1 LEWQLTILII
11 FGSLFVLMAS
21 GMFIAFCFMLIN
33 VVGVYLL
40 FGGVSGL
47 DQLVLSIY
55 STLATFTLAPIPLF
69 ILMGEVM
76 FYSGLGTNVIDTL
89 DKWMGRL
96 PGRLALISVGAGTI
110 LATLTGVSISSTALL
125 GSLLLPEMEKRGYK
139 KPMTMGPI
147 MGSGGLAIMIPPSG
161 LAVFL
166 GAIAEISIGK
176 LLIAIIVPGLL
187 MATVYCAYIIIRCW
201 LQPSIAP
208 TYDVAPTSLSEK
220 LIATAKHV
228 LPIGVIIF
236 LVIGVIILGIA
247 TPSEGAATG
256 TLGVFILALVQRR
269 LTMDVV
275 KKSVNGTL
283 MTCGMLFLV
292 LCSAKAFSQ
301 ILSFTGATQGMAE
314 FAINLQVHP
323 LFIFAGM
330 QIIILILGCF
340 INVDAIIL
348 LTMPIFMMIVSSLS
362 FDRVWFGT
370 ISLIN
375 LEMALITPPFGLC
388 LFVMKGV
395 SPPGTTMEDV
405 YKAALPFIGL
415 QLLIMAA
422 ITIFPPIA
430 LWLPSLMITK

>member
-1 LEWQLTILII
+1 LEWQLVILII

-21 GMFIAFCFMLIN
+21 GMHIAFCFMLIN
-33 VVGVYLL
+33 VIGIYLL
-40 FGGVSGL
+40 FGGTSGL
-47 DQLVLSIY
+47 EQLILSIY

-76 FYSGLGTNVIDTL
+76 FHSGLGTNVIDTL

-96 PGRLALISVGAGTI
+96 PGRLALISVAAGTI

-125 GSLLLPEMEKRGYK
+125 GSLLVPEMEKRGYK
-139 KPMTMGPI
+139 KAMTLGPI

-176 LLIAIIVPGLL
+176 LLISIIVPGLV
-187 MATVYCAYIIIRCW
+187 MAGFYCAYIIIRCY

-208 TYDVAPTSLSEK
+208 SYEVSPTPLSDK
-220 LIATAKHV
+220 LSATARHV
-228 LPIGVIIF
+228 MPIGIIIF

-256 TLGVFILALVQRR
+256 TFGVFILALAQRR
-269 LTMDVV
+269 LSWEVI
-275 KKSVNGTL
+275 KKSVDGTL

-292 LCSAKAFSQ
+292 LASAKAFSQ
-301 ILSFTGATQGMAE
+301 ILSFTGATQGMAR

-323 LFIFAGM
+323 LLIFAGM
-330 QIIILILGCF
+330 QVIILILGCF

-348 LTMPIFMMIVSSLS
+348 LTMPIFMIIVSALS

-370 ISLIN
+370 IALIN

-395 SPPGTTMEDV
+395 APSGTTLEDI

-415 QLLIMAA
+415 QMMIMALIM
-422 ITIFPPIA
+422 IFPQIA
-430 LWLPSLMITK
+430 LWLPSLMVKK

>member
-208 TYDVAPTSLSEK
+208 TYDVAPTPLSEK
-220 LIATAKHV
+220 LIATVKHV

-236 LVIGVIILGIA
+236 LVIGVIILGVA

-362 FDRVWFGT
+362 LDRVWFGT

-422 ITIFPPIA
+422 ITVFPSIA
-430 LWLPSLMITK
+430 LWLPSLMIAK

>member
-21 GMFIAFCFMLIN
+21 GMFIAFCFMLIS
-33 VVGVYLL
+33 VIGVYLL
-40 FGGVSGL
+40 FGGISGL
-47 DQLVLSIY
+47 EQLILSIY

-76 FYSGLGTNVIDTL
+76 FFSGLGTNVIDTL

-176 LLIAIIVPGLL
+176 LLIAIIIPGLL
-187 MATVYCAYIIIRCW
+187 MAVVYSAYIIIRCW

-208 TYDVAPTSLSEK
+208 TYDVVPTPLSQK
-220 LIATAKHV
+220 LVATAKHLV
-228 LPIGVIIF
+228 PIGAIIF
-236 LVIGVIILGIA
+236 LVIGVIILGVA

-314 FAINLQVHP
+314 FAIHLQVHP
-323 LFIFAGM
+323 LFVFAGM

-348 LTMPIFMMIVSSLS
+348 LTMPIFMMIVSALS

-405 YKAALPFIGL
+405 YRAALPFIGL

-422 ITIFPPIA
+422 ITLFPQIA
-430 LWLPSLMITK
+430 LWLPSMMVAK

>member
-1 LEWQLTILII
+1 
-11 FGSLFVLMAS
+11 
-21 GMFIAFCFMLIN
+21 MLVN
-33 VVGVYLL
+33 VIGVYIL

-47 DQLVLSIY
+47 EQLILSIY
-55 STLATFTLAPIPLF
+55 STLATFILEPIPLF

-110 LATLTGVSISSTALL
+110 LGTLTGVSISSTALL
-125 GSLLLPEMEKRGYK
+125 GSILVPEMEKRGYK
-139 KPMTMGPI
+139 KAMTMGPI
-147 MGSGGLAIMIPPSG
+147 LGSGGLAIMIPPSG

-176 LLIAIIVPGLL
+176 LLISIIVPGLL
-187 MATVYCAYIIIRCW
+187 MAGIYAVYIIVRCS
-201 LQPSIAP
+201 LQPGIAP
-208 TYDVAPTSLSEK
+208 TYEVSPMPVSQK
-220 LIATAKHV
+220 LAATVRHV
-228 LPIGVIIF
+228 LPIGIIIF

-256 TLGVFILALVQRR
+256 TLGVFILAFFQRR
-269 LTMDVV
+269 LTWEVV
-275 KKSVNGTL
+275 KKSVTGTL

-292 LCSAKAFSQ
+292 LASAKAFSQ
-301 ILSFTGATQGMAE
+301 ILSFTGATRGMAE
-314 FAINLQVHP
+314 FVIGLDVHP
-323 LFIFAGM
+323 MLVFAGM

-348 LTMPIFMMIVSSLS
+348 LTMPIFMLIVSSLS
-362 FDRVWFGT
+362 FDKVWFGT
-370 ISLIN
+370 ICLIN

-395 SPPGTTMEDV
+395 APPGTTMGDV
-405 YKAALPFIGL
+405 YKAALPFVGL
-415 QLLIMAA
+415 QIIAMALIM
-422 ITIFPPIA
+422 IFPQIA
-430 LWLPSLMITK
+430 LWLPGQMAK

>member
-11 FGSLFVLMAS
+11 FGSLFILMAS

-33 VVGVYLL
+33 VIGIYLL
-40 FGGVSGL
+40 FGGLAGL
-47 DQLVLSIY
+47 DQLILSIY

-96 PGRLALISVGAGTI
+96 PGRLALIAVGAGTI

-125 GSLLLPEMEKRGYK
+125 GSLLMPEMEKRGYK

-176 LLIAIIVPGLL
+176 LLIAIIIPGLL
-187 MATVYCAYIIIRCW
+187 MATVYSAYIIIRCW

-208 TYDVAPTSLSEK
+208 TYEVSPTPLSKK
-220 LIATAKHV
+220 LVATAKHV
-228 LPIGVIIF
+228 LPIGIIIF

-269 LTMDVV
+269 LTMEVV

-330 QIIILILGCF
+330 QVIILILGCF

-395 SPPGTTMEDV
+395 APPGTTMEDV

-422 ITIFPPIA
+422 ITLFPQIA
-430 LWLPSLMITK
+430 LWLPSMMVAK

>member
-1 LEWQLTILII
+1 
-11 FGSLFVLMAS
+11 MAS

-76 FYSGLGTNVIDTL
+76 FYSGLGTNVLDTL

-176 LLIAIIVPGLL
+176 LLIAIIVPGLW
-187 MATVYCAYIIIRCW
+187 MAGVYCAYIIIRCW

-220 LIATAKHV
+220 LIATVKHV

-256 TLGVFILALVQRR
+256 TLGVFILALAQRR

-275 KKSVNGTL
+275 KKSVGGTL

-430 LWLPSLMITK
+430 LWLPSLMVAK

>member
-1 LEWQLTILII
+1 MEWQLAILII

-40 FGGVSGL
+40 FGGTSGL
-47 DQLVLSIY
+47 EQLVLSIY

-96 PGRLALISVGAGTI
+96 PGRLSLISVGAGTI

-125 GSLLLPEMEKRGYK
+125 GSLLMPEMEKRGYK

-166 GAIAEISIGK
+166 GAIAEISIGQ
-176 LLIAIIVPGLL
+176 LLISIIVPGLL
-187 MATVYCAYIIIRCW
+187 MAAVYCAYIILRCW
-201 LQPSIAP
+201 LQPDLAPTYEIAP
-208 TYDVAPTSLSEK
+208 TPLSQKLVATV
-220 LIATAKHV
+220 KHLV
-228 LPIGVIIF
+228 PIGAIIF
-236 LVIGVIILGIA
+236 LVIGVIILGVA

-256 TLGVFILALVQRR
+256 TFGVFLLALVQRR
-269 LTMDVV
+269 LTMDVI

-314 FAINLQVHP
+314 FAIHLQVHP
-323 LFIFAGM
+323 LFVFAGM

-348 LTMPIFMMIVSSLS
+348 LTMPIFMVIVSSLG

-370 ISLIN
+370 IALIN

-395 SPPGTTMEDV
+395 APAGTTMEDV
-405 YKAALPFIGL
+405 YRAALPFIGL

-422 ITIFPPIA
+422 IMFFPPIA
-430 LWLPSLMITK
+430 LWLPSLMVAK

>member
-208 TYDVAPTSLSEK
+208 TYDVAPTPLSEK
-220 LIATAKHV
+220 LIATVKHV

-236 LVIGVIILGIA
+236 LVIGVIILGVA

-269 LTMDVV
+269 LTW
-275 KKSVNGTL
+275 T
-283 MTCGMLFLV
+283 
-292 LCSAKAFSQ
+292 
-301 ILSFTGATQGMAE
+301 
-314 FAINLQVHP
+314 
-323 LFIFAGM
+323 
-330 QIIILILGCF
+330 
-340 INVDAIIL
+340 
-348 LTMPIFMMIVSSLS
+348 
-362 FDRVWFGT
+362 
-370 ISLIN
+370 
-375 LEMALITPPFGLC
+375 
-388 LFVMKGV
+388 
-395 SPPGTTMEDV
+395 
-405 YKAALPFIGL
+405 
-415 QLLIMAA
+415 
-422 ITIFPPIA
+422 
-430 LWLPSLMITK
+430 